1 MQRMVVCLMVLIA
14 QANALVAP
22 QAGAAAHLPR
32 LERRAEQASV
42 RSGELARLR
51 GGESPR
57 TASLCSPQAIAGAQC
72 FLEAANF
79 ALTYLSPDTMVDT
92 VFTVRKPTDRSL
104 ALYLAT
110 FVGQHGFPWMVI
122 SGIYAVSGNVPAEY
136 ILASVIASAFFAF
149 DIALRVTKVCE
160 AQGVSKSN
168 VIAGAPIYGVLSALS
183 LVAYRQM
190 S

>member
-1 MQRMVVCLMVLIA
+1 MQRLVVCLIVLIA
-14 QANALVAP
+14 QASAVVAP
-22 QAGAAAHLPR
+22 QPGAAAHLPR
-32 LERRAEQASV
+32 LERRAEQTSV

-51 GGESPR
+51 GGESP
-57 TASLCSPQAIAGAQC
+57 TAKICSPQAIAGAQC

-92 VFTVRKPTDRSL
+92 VFTLRKPTDRSL

-136 ILASVIASAFFAF
+136 LLASVIASAFFAF

-168 VIAGAPIYGVLSALS
+168 IIAGAPIYGILSALS

>member
-1 MQRMVVCLMVLIA
+1 
-14 QANALVAP
+14 
-22 QAGAAAHLPR
+22 
-32 LERRAEQASV
+32 
-42 RSGELARLR
+42 
-51 GGESPR
+51 
-57 TASLCSPQAIAGAQC
+57 
-72 FLEAANF
+72 
-79 ALTYLSPDTMVDT
+79 MVDT